1 MTEITP
7 AKRIENAVRDSFG
20 GRYNSDIQDAVA
32 EALLLAGGILNAEY
46 VALLEEVTAW
56 RECARYDPDMSGA
69 KRFKGWDRSGLD
81 RCRKTYIEER

>member
-1 MTEITP
+1 
-7 AKRIENAVRDSFG
+7 
-20 GRYNSDIQDAVA
+20 
-32 EALLLAGGILNAEY
+32 